1 MYIGYSCEYEND
13 IGQNCVKKPVRI
25 SLDMYWL
32 FGLRMLVFCCFE
44 STVISYFCV
53 CAGHCNNTSVAVD
66 NINFS
71 AYNAVSGDIVT
82 FHERCGT
89 LVKLTNN
96 RCTAERQR
104 PLDEFNNGVV
114 MTARPLRNDERFE
127 VSISVLRHSVL

>member
-1 MYIGYSCEYEND
+1 
-13 IGQNCVKKPVRI
+13 
-25 SLDMYWL
+25 
-32 FGLRMLVFCCFE
+32 MLVFCSCE
-44 STVISYFCV
+44 STVISYLYV
-53 CAGHCNNTSVAVD
+53 CAGPCNNASAAVD

-71 AYNAVSGDIVT
+71 AYSAVSGDIVT

-127 VSISVLRHSVL
+127 VSMSLLRHSIL